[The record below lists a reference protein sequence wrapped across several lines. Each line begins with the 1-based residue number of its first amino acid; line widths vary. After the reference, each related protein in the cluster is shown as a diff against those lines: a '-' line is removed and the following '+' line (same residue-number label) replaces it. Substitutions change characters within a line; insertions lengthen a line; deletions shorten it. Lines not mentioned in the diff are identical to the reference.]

1 MIPVGV
7 HPISGQS
14 VVSSHFIYNSFTKV
28 IYVCVLVLVQLLTAF
43 ATGVATRIMANNST
57 FYLVFF
63 FSNKFSIFIYFFVII
78 FSQKFCC
85 QFELLCVCVCA
96 RVRGHVAAFAANFI
110 GRASIVAVFSLKKK
124 N

>member
-28 IYVCVLVLVQLLTAF
+28 IYVSVLVLVQLLTAF

-63 FSNKFSIFIYFFVII
+63 FFKEILHFYLFFCHYFLAKVLLSI
-78 FSQKFCC
+78 
-85 QFELLCVCVCA
+85 
-96 RVRGHVAAFAANFI
+96 
-110 GRASIVAVFSLKKK
+110 
-124 N
+124 